1 MSAPTRPPKLPHPA
15 KPQPAPLAPHQPQL
29 PAELLAVL
37 AQINDPQTVMFVLAD
52 LLTPQEIEGLTER
65 WRIGQLLVA
74 GHTQRDIA
82 AHLGVSV
89 TTVSRGN
96 RMLRYGP
103 GGFAFAL
110 EQLAGLK
117 GSGSG
122 SDHAQTP
129 GAQP

>member
-1 MSAPTRPPKLPHPA
+1 MPEQAKSPT
-15 KPQPAPLAPHQPQL
+15 PQAASTSERPAPLTPHQPEL

-37 AQINDPQTVMFVLAD
+37 ARLSDPQTVMFVLAD

-65 WRIGQLLVA
+65 WRIGQLLTA
-74 GHTQRDIA
+74 GHTQREVA

-110 EQLAGLK
+110 KQLAAIEAENP
-117 GSGSG
+117 
-122 SDHAQTP
+122 H